1 MAKTKEKELKE
12 ALEKEKEA
20 VESVYEDVITKLNE
34 EKDRLAHELSHEYRN
49 ARRYVRENPEIG
61 VGTAF
66 TAGIL
71 VGIVLTNLIRR

>member
-1 MAKTKEKELKE
+1 MAKSKEKELKE

-20 VESVYEDVITKLNE
+20 VESVYDDVITKLSE
-34 EKDRLAHELSHEYRN
+34 EKERIAHELNHEYRN

-66 TAGIL
+66 SVGLLAGI
-71 VGIVLTNLIRR
+71 VFANLLRR